1 MKAAKPGSTS
11 AGLRPAPMEDL
22 IWHDLESGGYAADL
36 DFWASLGPARVLE
49 LGAGAGRVS
58 LMLAVCGSQVSA
70 VDLDEELLDAL
81 RHRAGELGVEVET
94 IAADARTLDLGA
106 RFERVIAPAAF
117 VQLLTRREDRVAMM
131 ERAGR
136 HLEPGGILWLAVH
149 PDLDQALFDPATPP
163 GPTWVGP
170 YESRIEEARR
180 DGELLTLRFRRRD
193 RLADRTT
200 TAEVVYAD
208 AGDLEAE
215 AGEAGL
221 HLRERVVLAED
232 DRYSESVIFGF
243 GR

>member
-1 MKAAKPGSTS
+1 
-11 AGLRPAPMEDL
+11 MEDL

-36 DFWASLGPARVLE
+36 DFWANLGPARVLE

-58 LMLAVCGSQVSA
+58 LMLAVCGSSVTA
-70 VDLDEELLDAL
+70 VDLDGELLDAL

-94 IAADARTLDLGA
+94 IEADARTLDLTA
-106 RFERVIAPAAF
+106 RFERAIAPAAF

-131 ERAGR
+131 ASAGR
-136 HLEPGGILWLAVH
+136 CLEPGGTLWLAIH
-149 PDLDQALFDPATPP
+149 PDLDEALFDPALPP

-180 DGELLTLRFRRRD
+180 EGELLILRFRRRD

-200 TAEVVYAD
+200 TVEIVYAD

-215 AGEAGL
+215 AREAGL
-221 HLRERVVLAED
+221 HLRERVVLPED
-232 DRYSESVIFGF
+232 GRYSESAILGF
-243 GR
+243 GT